1 MPTSRALSKA
11 LLISF
16 LEEKCSWEE
25 LRQEVQPRTPY
36 EIPARYRSYYYNVS
50 VNSLQDVQMLI
61 EEIEGSHIKIPI
73 LIKHYLKMGARLIA
87 LNIDR
92 DFGNALDILMMTDS
106 CGPIPIRCASISL
119 PKAMRNTCASMGR

>member
-1 MPTSRALSKA
+1 
-11 LLISF
+11 
-16 LEEKCSWEE
+16 
-25 LRQEVQPRTPY
+25 
-36 EIPARYRSYYYNVS
+36 

-92 DFGNALDILMMTDS
+92 DFGNALDILMMTDLLRADPDQMRKYLTPK
-106 CGPIPIRCASISL
+106 GYAQYLHFHGQVTDPIPPRRRNLSHNSASRPSYVQG
-119 PKAMRNTCASMGR
+119 PGTKR